1 MITGKVAVP
10 CRKVILV
17 YNEIGTN
24 ITYSVQGSCLLSY
37 KKLKLSD
44 TYSEYLGGSV
54 VKRLI
59 VKTVKNQEEVN
70 AHTVLEV

>member
-1 MITGKVAVP
+1 M
-10 CRKVILV
+10 
-17 YNEIGTN
+17 NSEIGQN
-24 ITYSVQGSCLLSY
+24 ITYSVKGSSLLSY
-37 KKLKLSD
+37 EKSCKLSD

-70 AHTVLEV
+70 AHTVFEV